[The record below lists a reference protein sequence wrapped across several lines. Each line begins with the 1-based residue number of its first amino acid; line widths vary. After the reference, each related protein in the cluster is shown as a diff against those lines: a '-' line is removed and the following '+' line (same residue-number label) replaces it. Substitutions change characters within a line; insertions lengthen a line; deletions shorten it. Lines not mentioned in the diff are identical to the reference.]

1 MKTILFQGDSITDA
15 SRNRELDTKPGMGYA
30 TMVSGKLG
38 LTYPGKYS
46 FLNRGISGNRIV
58 DVYAR
63 IQEDIINIK
72 PDYMSLLIGVNDVW
86 HELRYQKGV
95 SADKYEKVYRIL
107 LEEILE
113 NVNGI
118 KIMLLEPFVLPG
130 TATEEHWESFDSE
143 VRKRAERARRI
154 AEECNLTFIPL
165 QDKFDEAV
173 KLAPPSYWL
182 CDGVH
187 PTSAGHALITNEW
200 ITAFERMIGDG
211 YE

>member
-15 SRNRELDTKPGMGYA
+15 GRSRESDMNKGIGYA

-38 LTYPGKYS
+38 LKYPGQYS

-63 IQEDIINIK
+63 IRADIINLN

-86 HELRYQKGV
+86 HELTVQNGV
-95 SADKYEKVYRIL
+95 AADKYEKIYCL
-107 LEEILE
+107 LMEEVLE
-113 NVNGI
+113 NLPDI

-130 TATEEHWESFDSE
+130 TATEEKWDIFDRE
-143 VRKRAERARRI
+143 VRIRAEKVKQV
-154 AEECNLTFIPL
+154 AEKFNLTFVSL
-165 QDKFDEAV
+165 QDKFDEEV

-182 CDGVH
+182 YDGVH
-187 PTSAGHALITNEW
+187 PTFAGHALIAKEW
-200 ITAFERMIGDG
+200 ILAFESIK
-211 YE
+211 